1 MSDTYPVVRQNS
13 ADSYSFHRHL
23 RLEDQFDTGDYD
35 RKILR
40 MRLLLI
46 AVITLT
52 VLLVLTCSGAVA
64 LYVVRKDVPS
74 SVPSKYDIIMEPP
87 DFGKLQKNSS
97 VPIPTL
103 KEIQLSQNGHI
114 VMDNFSRL
122 FENRGKSQPNILPN
136 TDPVAENTKGGNGK
150 HSFGSTKAMPNG
162 DIAQLKNDYYTQ
174 WLVDGTLLMKD
185 GQGNFIKVAHDPI
198 RQRDSSAISGDV
210 FVRTSSIK
218 SGFVDPEKKPIFSS
232 DASFVAIPLRDTH
245 DDVSSFYKVFQR
257 FSDGQLVPTFE
268 PGFEKKD
275 AIEFNPTGFLPGGH
289 GDAAFVRDY
298 NIYYQPHVN
307 ESKVFPITTG
317 GHKYKRYGIPNW
329 LYEEEIFSREAQNTF
344 WWSESG
350 QYIAYTLLDDTH
362 VTKMHIPHYKK
373 EAAYP
378 IYDDQAY
385 PKTGTNNTI
394 TSLWMWSRTLN
405 STEPIQPPKEI
416 LESNS
421 GALGSYYVFATKW
434 ISIELEEWQSA
445 DASTVPMEQD
455 LLVVVWA
462 NRIQNRVAFS
472 ICEFDRPCYTDI
484 VVDFSMNGMDM
495 WAEPGDFKIFPSKT
509 GFFVILPHAHKDG
522 NVYNWV
528 THIKIER
535 LHDFTLRSSITGRH
549 GGAYD
554 VQHIQKYIHERDELF
569 FTAVPKFGQSHQYR
583 VPTAS
588 GADHIDPQCIDCPIK
603 DCVDSKVNFS
613 PDGNYFILV
622 CRAPFKHA
630 VMYLKRTDDI
640 LKNIELLNENVK
652 TSEQVFNSPLPQFGS
667 VITSSGIE
675 AYYYLKLPPN
685 FQPDRVY
692 PVLLR
697 VYGGPNNF
705 HSPQF
710 FSEHSTERKRIDH
723 IDVSI
728 DGRGS
733 ANRGWKVKA
742 PMYLHFGGPEMDDQ
756 IEVMRLLLK
765 NNSFM
770 DSRRVAV
777 SGWSYG
783 GYAASRIAM
792 KDGGQTFKCALAG
805 GTVSDWHFYD
815 TTYTERYMRL
825 PEQNPAGYASSTLL
839 NRTAVQVFNKV
850 KLLLMHGEADDN
862 VHYQQSSLFAE
873 VLQEENIHFTQL
885 VYANEGHGI
894 GGRKS
899 AHLGNEM
906 HQFLEKECFSL

>member
-1 MSDTYPVVRQNS
+1 MQAGSQLRTKAIRTRQTMTGHVDKGLSNGDADTRIDTMFYPLCSVR
-13 ADSYSFHRHL
+13 
-23 RLEDQFDTGDYD
+23 
-35 RKILR
+35 
-40 MRLLLI
+40 
-46 AVITLT
+46 
-52 VLLVLTCSGAVA
+52 
-64 LYVVRKDVPS
+64 DVPS
-74 SVPSKYDIIMEPP
+74 SAPSKHDIIPDQF
-87 DFGKLQKNSS
+87 DFGKYQKNSS

-103 KEIQLSQNGHI
+103 EELSQNGQI
-114 VMDNFSRL
+114 FLDRMPGFVGKS
-122 FENRGKSQPNILPN
+122 EKSQPNVLPN
-136 TDPVAENTKGGNGK
+136 TDPVTENTKGGK
-150 HSFGSTKAMPNG
+150 HSFGSTKAMLAG

-185 GQGNFIKVAHDPI
+185 GQGNFIKVVLDPT
-198 RQRDSSAISGDV
+198 RQRDSRVISGDV
-210 FVRTSSIK
+210 FLRTSSIK
-218 SGFVDPEKKPIFSS
+218 SGIIDPEKKPSFSS
-232 DASFVAIPLRDTH
+232 EASYVAIPMKDTH
-245 DDVSSFYKVFQR
+245 ADDSSFYKVFQR
-257 FSDGQLVPTFE
+257 FSDGQLVPTIE
-268 PGFEKKD
+268 TGFGKKD

-289 GDAAFVRDY
+289 RDTAFVRDY

-307 ESKVFPITTG
+307 ESQVYPITTD
-317 GHKYKRYGIPNW
+317 GHKYKRYGVPNW
-329 LYEEEIFSREAQNTF
+329 LYEEEIFFREAQNTF
-344 WWSESG
+344 WWSDSG
-350 QYIAYTLLDDTH
+350 NYLAYALLDDTH

-378 IYDDQAY
+378 TYDDQAY
-385 PKTGTNNTI
+385 PKSGTSNTI
-394 TSLWMWSRTLN
+394 TSLWMWSRMLN

-416 LESNS
+416 LEDNF
-421 GALGSYYVFATKW
+421 GALGSYYVFSTKW
-434 ISIELEEWQSA
+434 ISIELEEWLEESE
-445 DASTVPMEQD
+445 DTGDVPMEQD

-472 ICEFDRPCYTDI
+472 ICEFHKPCYTDI

-495 WAEPGDFKIFPSKT
+495 WAEPADFKIFPSKT
-509 GFFVILPHAHKDG
+509 GFFVILPHAHTDS

-535 LHDFTLRSSITGRH
+535 QRGFTLRSSITGRH

-554 VQHIQKYIHERDELF
+554 VQNIQKYIPERDELF

-583 VPTAS
+583 VPTSS
-588 GADHIDPQCIDCPIK
+588 GADKIDPQCIDCPIR

-613 PDGNYFILV
+613 PDGNQFILV

-640 LKNIELLNENVK
+640 LKNIELLNENGMIK
-652 TSEQVFNSPLPQFGS
+652 ASEQVQDFNYPLPQSGS

-685 FQPDRVY
+685 FQPDRIY
-692 PVLLR
+692 PVLLS
-697 VYGGPNNF
+697 VYGGPNTY
-705 HSPQF
+705 SPQF
-710 FSEHSTERKRIDH
+710 FSAHSTTRKNIDH

-733 ANRGWKVKA
+733 ANRGWKVKS

-783 GYAASRIAM
+783 GYAASRIAI

-815 TTYTERYMRL
+815 TAYTERYMRL

-839 NRTAVQVFNKV
+839 NRTAIQVFNKV

-873 VLQEENIHFTQL
+873 LLQEENIHFTQL

-894 GGRKS
+894 RGRKS
-899 AHLGNEM
+899 AHLLNEM
-906 HQFLEKECFSL
+906 DQFLEKECFSL